1 VNPTLAAAH
10 RAALMGAMQD
20 GVAVVCTGR
29 EIIRN
34 RDTHF
39 RFRPDSDFWYLTGF
53 REPDAVAVLRP
64 AASKERFVLFVR
76 PRDPEMETWNGR
88 RAGVDGAVQQYG
100 ADAAFP
106 IESLDKELPR
116 LLKGHER
123 LYYSGGRDA
132 EFDARLLGWM
142 RANHQRS
149 RDGVRFPTQ
158 LIELGAVLHELRL
171 IKSPEELAV
180 MRRAA
185 ALTDDGHRAA
195 ARACKPGAGEWE
207 IEAAVDGAFRRGGGW
222 GPGYPSIVASGS
234 NATILHYNTN
244 EMRVAEGALLLL
256 DAGCE
261 TDGYTA
267 DVTRCF
273 PSGRGFTP
281 EQRAVYEVVLRAQL
295 AAVEHVRPGVGF
307 HSVHDVAL
315 RALVA
320 GMIDL
325 QLLPAGV
332 DSAIESGA
340 YRRCYMH
347 RTSHW
352 LGIDVHDVG
361 AYFQPD
367 GKSRPLQPGM
377 VLTVEP
383 GLYVA
388 ADDERS
394 PEALRGLGV
403 RIEDDIAVT
412 DHGHENLTATT
423 PKAVAEIE
431 ALTAA

>member
-1 VNPTLAAAH
+1 MNPALAAAH
-10 RAALMGAMQD
+10 RAALMQAMQG

-29 EIIRN
+29 ELIRN

-39 RFRPDSDFWYLTGF
+39 RFRPDSDFWYLTAF

-64 AASKERFVLFVR
+64 EAASERFVLFVR

-88 RAGVDGAVQQYG
+88 RAGVEGAVAQYG

-106 IESLDKELPR
+106 IEALDKELPR

-123 LYYSGGRDA
+123 LFYSGGRDPG
-132 EFDARLLGWM
+132 FDAKLLGWM
-142 RANHQRS
+142 RDSHQRS

-158 LIELGAVLHELRL
+158 LVELGAVLHELRL
-171 IKSPEELAV
+171 IKSAPELEVL
-180 MRRAA
+180 RHAA
-185 ALTDDGHRAA
+185 ALTNDGHRAA
-195 ARACKPGAGEWE
+195 ARAVKPGVGEWE
-207 IEAAVDGAFRRGGGW
+207 LEAAIDGAFRRGGGW
-222 GPGYPSIVASGS
+222 GPGYPSIVASGA

-244 EMRVAEGALLLL
+244 EMRVPEGALLLV
-256 DAGCE
+256 DAGAE

-273 PSGRGFTP
+273 PSGRTFTP
-281 EQRAVYEVVLRAQL
+281 EQRAVYDVVLRAQL
-295 AAVEHVRPGVGF
+295 AAIAHVRPGVPF

-315 RALVA
+315 RALVE
-320 GMIDL
+320 GMIEL
-325 QLLPAGV
+325 ELLPRGV
-332 DSAIESGA
+332 DANIESGA
-340 YRRCYMH
+340 FRRVYMH

-361 AYFQPD
+361 AYYQPD
-367 GKSRPLQPGM
+367 GRSRPLQPGM

-383 GLYVA
+383 GLYIA

-394 PEALRGLGV
+394 PEALRGIGV
-403 RIEDDIAVT
+403 RIEDDVLVT
-412 DHGHENLTATT
+412 PGGHE
-423 PKAVAEIE
+423 V
-431 ALTAA
+431 LTAAIPKLPAELEALR

>member
-1 VNPTLAAAH
+1 MKPALAAAH
-10 RAALMGAMQD
+10 RAALMQAMQG

-39 RFRPDSDFWYLTGF
+39 RFRPDSDFWYLTAF

-64 AASKERFVLFVR
+64 EAAKERFVLFVR

-88 RAGVDGAVQQYG
+88 RAGVEGAVAQYG

-106 IESLDKELPR
+106 LEALDKELPR
-116 LLKGHER
+116 LLRGHER
-123 LYYSGGRDA
+123 LLYSTGRDA
-132 EFDARLLGWM
+132 ELDGKLLGWM

-149 RDGVRFPTQ
+149 RDGIRFPTQ

-171 IKSPEELAV
+171 IKSADELQL

-185 ALTDDGHRAA
+185 ALTNTGHRAVA
-195 ARACKPGAGEWE
+195 KAVKPGAGEWE
-207 IEAAVDGAFRRGGGW
+207 LEATIDGAFRHGGGW
-222 GPGYPSIVASGS
+222 GPGYPSIVAAGS

-244 EMRVAEGALLLL
+244 EMRVPEGALLLV
-256 DAGCE
+256 DAGAE

-267 DVTRCF
+267 DVTRCY
-273 PSGRGFTP
+273 PSGRTFTA
-281 EQRAVYEVVLRAQL
+281 EQRALYDVVLRAQL
-295 AAVEHVRPGVGF
+295 AAIAQVKPGVTF

-315 RALVA
+315 RALVE
-320 GMIDL
+320 GLIDL
-325 QLLPAGV
+325 ELLPRGLDA
-332 DSAIESGA
+332 AIESGA
-340 YRRCYMH
+340 YRRVYMH

-361 AYFQPD
+361 AYYQAD

-388 ADDERS
+388 EDDERS
-394 PEALRGLGV
+394 PERFRGLGV
-403 RIEDDIAVT
+403 RIEDDVLVT
-412 DHGHENLTATT
+412 ASGHE
-423 PKAVAEIE
+423 V
-431 ALTAA
+431 LTAAIPKQVADLEALR